1 MSTQARLA
9 LDHYAVPWLLA
20 TAVLT
25 VAPHFEHQP
34 LWLSLFCGMVFIW
47 AALLWWS
54 DQRLPGRWLLM
65 LIVIGGC
72 AGIWIEFRTL
82 FGRDT
87 GVSLLV
93 MLMALKLMELK
104 SRRDAV
110 VVVTLGYFLLLTH
123 YFYSQSIATG
133 LWLLVALW
141 IVTATLVRVH
151 GGAAA
156 TLRGSLR
163 HSAILSAQALPFMLV
178 LYLLFPRVAGPLWG
192 LPQDAHAGRTG
203 LSETMAPGN
212 IANLARSGEIA
223 FRVLF
228 DGALPPRDKLYWR
241 GPVLEDFD
249 GRTWRPY
256 AGITPRPRLDQQSP
270 PIGYETT
277 LEGHNQRWLLA
288 LDAPSTLPAD
298 SVLSG
303 TLTANA
309 RQRLSNRQ
317 RFRFASTLDFRFNVS
332 ENPPVI
338 TRNLQ
343 LPSGRNPRSLELAR
357 RWQSEQ
363 DSPEAIIGKALE
375 LFSAQFTYTLQP
387 PLLGEDGIDEFLFT
401 TQRGF
406 CEHFSA
412 AFVVL
417 MRAAGIPAR
426 VVTGYQGG
434 DRNPVDGYLIVRQS
448 DAHAWAEVWLA
459 ERGWVRVDPTAAVS
473 PLRIE
478 TGIAGAMA
486 DGEPLPALLQVRTD
500 WLRTLRHR
508 WEAINNA
515 WNQQVLGFD
524 RERQRRMLSAFGIA
538 DADWRNLAVA
548 LAVTSSLLL
557 LAIMSWALYHR
568 PRHDPAARLWHSAL
582 RHLARRQVHC
592 APWETP
598 LALLARLRVEQA
610 ELAVPLAR
618 VVDAY
623 LQARYGPTGDD
634 LATLRAAVA
643 QLRRWRIT

>member
-20 TAVLT
+20 TALLT

-34 LWLSLFCGMVFIW
+34 LWLSLFCGTVFIW
-47 AALLWWS
+47 AAWLWWS

-65 LIVIGGC
+65 LIVAGGC
-72 AGIWIEFRTL
+72 AAIWIEFRTL

-87 GVSLLV
+87 GVALLV

-141 IVTATLVRVH
+141 IVTATLIRIH
-151 GGAAA
+151 GGSAAS
-156 TLRGSLR
+156 LRGCLR
-163 HSAILSAQALPFMLV
+163 HSAILAGQALPFLLI

-212 IANLARSGEIA
+212 ISNLARSGEIA

-241 GPVLEDFD
+241 GPVLEEFD
-249 GRTWRPY
+249 GRTWSPY
-256 AGITPRPRLDQQSP
+256 AGITPRPRLDLQSP
-270 PIGYETT
+270 PISYETT

-288 LDAPSTLPAD
+288 LDAPSALPAD

-317 RFRFASTLDFRFNVS
+317 RFRFASALDYRFNVS
-332 ENPPVI
+332 ENQPVLS
-338 TRNLQ
+338 RNLQ

-363 DSPEAIIGKALE
+363 ANPQAIIGKALE

-459 ERGWVRVDPTAAVS
+459 DRGWVRVDPTAAVS

-478 TGIAGAMA
+478 TGIAGALA
-486 DGEPLPALLQVRTD
+486 EGEPLPALLQVRTD

-548 LAVTSSLLL
+548 LAVASSLLL
-557 LAIMSWALYHR
+557 LAIMAWALYHR
-568 PRHDPAARLWHSAL
+568 PQRDPAARLWQDAL

-598 LALLARLRVEQA
+598 LALLARLRTEQPMLA
-610 ELAVPLAR
+610 EPFAR
-618 VVDAY
+618 VVEAY
-623 LQARYGPTGDD
+623 LEVRYGQASDN
-634 LATLRAAVA
+634 LATLRDAVT
-643 QLRRWRIT
+643 QLRRWRNT

>member
-9 LDHYAVPWLLA
+9 LDHYAVPWLLV
-20 TAVLT
+20 TAVLV

-34 LWLSLFCGMVFIW
+34 AWLSLFCSLVFAW
-47 AALLWWS
+47 AAWLWWS

-87 GVSLLV
+87 GVALLV
-93 MLMALKLMELK
+93 MLMALKLLELK

-110 VVVTLGYFLLLTH
+110 VVVTLAYFLLLTH

-141 IVTATLVRVH
+141 IVTATLIRIH

-156 TLRGSLR
+156 SLRGTLR
-163 HSAILSAQALPFMLV
+163 HSAVLAGQALPFMLV

-228 DGALPPRDKLYWR
+228 DGAMPPRDKLYWR
-241 GPVLEDFD
+241 GPVLEEFD

-256 AGITPRPRLDQQSP
+256 AGITPRPRLDLLGP
-270 PIGYETT
+270 PIAYEST
-277 LEGHNQRWLLA
+277 LEGHNQGWLLA
-288 LDAPSTLPAD
+288 LDAPNSLPPET
-298 SVLSG
+298 SLSG

-309 RQRLSNRQ
+309 RQPVSTRQ
-317 RFRFASTLDFRFNVS
+317 RFRFVSTLDYRFNVS
-332 ENPPVI
+332 ESQPI
-338 TRNLQ
+338 LTRNLQ
-343 LPSGRNPRSLELAR
+343 LPDGRNPRSLELAR
-357 RWQSEQ
+357 RWRGEQ
-363 DSPEAIIGKALE
+363 IQPEAIIGKALE
-375 LFSAQFTYTLQP
+375 LFSAEFTYTLQP
-387 PLLGEDGIDEFLFT
+387 PLLGEDGVDEFLFT
-401 TQRGF
+401 TRRGF
-406 CEHFSA
+406 CEHFAA

-434 DRNPVDGYLIVRQS
+434 DRNPVDGYLVVRQS

-459 ERGWVRVDPTAAVS
+459 ELGWVRVDPTAAVS
-473 PLRIE
+473 PLRVE
-478 TGIAGAMA
+478 SGIAGALP

-524 RERQRRMLSAFGIA
+524 RERQRRMMESLGIP
-538 DADWRNLAVA
+538 DADWRSLATA
-548 LAVTSSLLL
+548 LAGISGLLL
-557 LAIMSWALYHR
+557 VAVMAWALYHR
-568 PRHDPAARLWHSAL
+568 PRRDPAAQLWHAAL
-582 RHLARRQVHC
+582 RHLARRQVDC

-598 LALLARLRVEQA
+598 LALLARLRSEQPSLAEPVAHVVE
-610 ELAVPLAR
+610 
-618 VVDAY
+618 AY
-623 LQARYGPTGDD
+623 LEARYGQPDKD
-634 LATLRAAVA
+634 LATLRDAVA
-643 QLRRWRIT
+643 RLRRWRNT